1 MAVLANLALLF
12 AAIFAVCCALLA
24 AFIGSL
30 LYMVVLHHRL
40 KAQGLS
46 RERALLATPLPAD
59 AELPHVVVQIPSFN
73 EGSVLRRG
81 VEAAARLDWPRDKLH
96 IQVLDDSTDETAEL
110 ARTVVAELRAQ
121 GLDVVAL
128 QRTDRSGY
136 KGGALHEAMQKTP
149 HDYFAIFDVDYVP
162 PADFLRT
169 CMRPFF
175 ANPNWAFVQ
184 ARFDFLNPHENA
196 LTEMQ
201 MVTLDAHLGIE
212 QATRCWA
219 GHPLPFNGTCGI
231 WQRAAIEAGG
241 GWKGDTVTEDLD
253 LTYRGWVKGWRAL
266 FLTSVAVPG
275 ELPADTATWLRQQQR
290 WQDGFRHVSLRMVPA
305 ILRSRDITPSAKAAA
320 LLHLC
325 MSLNQPV
332 LLVGVVS
339 RPAGGAPGAF
349 SGAAAPDALPGDP
362 GLGAGLRHDLPARRP
377 QFHPRRGNVAAAFC
391 RGAAALRRRPG
402 RHAGAFPRRPCPQ
415 GDGPAQ
421 ARRLRPHAQAG
432 GLNAHRHPLSCSS
445 PPWGRGWVRG

>member
-1 MAVLANLALLF
+1 MAILANLALLF
-12 AAIFAVCCALLA
+12 AAIFVVCCVLLA
-24 AFIGSL
+24 AFVGSL

-40 KAQGLS
+40 KKKGLS
-46 RERALLATPLPAD
+46 REQTLLATPLPPD
-59 AELPHVVVQIPSFN
+59 SQLPHVVVQIPSFN
-73 EGSVLRRG
+73 EGPVLRRG
-81 VEAAARLDWPRDKLH
+81 VEAAARLEWPRDKLH

-110 ARTVVAELRAQ
+110 ARTVVAELQAQ

-128 QRTDRSGY
+128 QRTDRSGF

-149 HDYFAIFDVDYVP
+149 YDYFAIFDVDYVP
-162 PADFLRT
+162 PTDFLRV

-212 QATRCWA
+212 QATRSWA

-275 ELPADTATWLRQQQR
+275 ELPADTKTWLRQQQR

-339 RPAGGAPGAF
+339 GLLAALLAPSLVPLLLTFFLLTLAWVLLCATTFLRAGHNFIRGGEMSPWHFTLVLLRFVGGQMAMLARSLGVNARKAMNRPKPVVF
-349 SGAAAPDALPGDP
+349 DRTPK
-362 GLGAGLRHDLPARRP
+362 
-377 QFHPRRGNVAAAFC
+377 
-391 RGAAALRRRPG
+391 RGA
-402 RHAGAFPRRPCPQ
+402 
-415 GDGPAQ
+415 
-421 ARRLRPHAQAG
+421 
-432 GLNAHRHPLSCSS
+432 
-445 PPWGRGWVRG
+445 

>member
-1 MAVLANLALLF
+1 MVVTAILALFLASLF
-12 AAIFAVCCALLA
+12 AACCLLLA

-40 KAQGLS
+40 KPRGL
-46 RERALLATPLPAD
+46 EHEQELLRTPLPPD

-73 EGSVLRRG
+73 EGPVVRRG
-81 VEAAARLDWPRDKLH
+81 VEAAAKLDWPRDKLH
-96 IQVLDDSTDETAEL
+96 IQILDDSTDSTAEI
-110 ARTVVAELRAQ
+110 ARAVAAELRDK
-121 GLDVVAL
+121 GFDVVAL
-128 QRTDRSGY
+128 QRTDRSGD
-136 KGGALHEAMQKTP
+136 KGGALHEAMQQTP

-162 PADFLRT
+162 EPDFLRT

-212 QATRCWA
+212 QATRYWA

-266 FLTSVAVPG
+266 FLTSVPVPG
-275 ELPADTATWLRQQQR
+275 ELPADTKTWLRQQQR
-290 WQDGFRHVSLRMVPA
+290 WQDGFRHVGLRMFPE
-305 ILRSRDITPSAKAAA
+305 ILKSRDITPSSKAAA

-339 RPAGGAPGAF
+339 
-349 SGAAAPDALPGDP
+349 
-362 GLGAGLRHDLPARRP
+362 GLLAGLLAPSLAPLLWTLFFVTLAWVLFCATTFLRAGHNFIRGGEMSPARFALVLLRFVVG
-377 QFHPRRGNVAAAFC
+377 QVAMLV
-391 RGAAALRRRPG
+391 RSLGV
-402 RHAGAFPRRPCPQ
+402 HINK
-415 GDGPAQ
+415 
-421 ARRLRPHAQAG
+421 RLNLPKAIVFDRTPKKG
-432 GLNAHRHPLSCSS
+432 
-445 PPWGRGWVRG
+445 V

>member
-12 AAIFAVCCALLA
+12 AVIFAVCCLLLA
-24 AFIGSL
+24 AFVGSL

-40 KAQGLS
+40 KKKGLS
-46 RERALLATPLPAD
+46 REQTLLATPLPPD
-59 AELPHVVVQIPSFN
+59 SQLPHVVVQIPSFN
-73 EGSVLRRG
+73 EGPVLRRG

-110 ARTVVAELRAQ
+110 ARTAVAELRAL
-121 GLDVVAL
+121 GFDVVAQ
-128 QRTDRSGY
+128 QRTDRSGF
-136 KGGALHEAMQKTP
+136 KGGALHEAMQQTP
-149 HDYFAIFDVDYVP
+149 YDYFAIFDVDYVP
-162 PADFLRT
+162 PTDFLRV

-275 ELPADTATWLRQQQR
+275 ELPADTKTWLRQQQR

-305 ILRSRDITPSAKAAA
+305 ILRSGDITPSSKAAA

-339 RPAGGAPGAF
+339 GLVAAVLAPSLIALLLTLFLLTLAWVLFCAATFLRAGHNFIRGGAMSPMRF
-349 SGAAAPDALPGDP
+349 TLV
-362 GLGAGLRHDLPARRP
+362 LLRFVGGQLAVLVRSLAVHLAKLLNRP
-377 QFHPRRGNVAAAFC
+377 KPIVFDRTPK
-391 RGAAALRRRPG
+391 RGA
-402 RHAGAFPRRPCPQ
+402 
-415 GDGPAQ
+415 
-421 ARRLRPHAQAG
+421 
-432 GLNAHRHPLSCSS
+432 
-445 PPWGRGWVRG
+445 

>member
-1 MAVLANLALLF
+1 MAVLATLALLF
-12 AAIFAVCCALLA
+12 AAIFVVCCVLLA
-24 AFIGSL
+24 AFVGSL
-30 LYMVVLHHRL
+30 LYMVMLHHRL
-40 KAQGLS
+40 KKSGLS
-46 RERALLATPLPAD
+46 RERRLLATPLPTD

-73 EGSVLRRG
+73 EGPVLRRG

-149 HDYFAIFDVDYVP
+149 YDYFAIFDVDYVP
-162 PADFLRT
+162 PTDFLRT

-266 FLTSVAVPG
+266 FLTGVAVPG

-305 ILRSRDITPSAKAAA
+305 ILGSRDITPSAKTAA

-332 LLVGVVS
+332 LLVGVV
-339 RPAGGAPGAF
+339 
-349 SGAAAPDALPGDP
+349 
-362 GLGAGLRHDLPARRP
+362 AGLLAALLAPSLVPLLLTFFLVTLAWVLVCATTFLRAGHNFIRGGEMSPLRFTVVLLRFVGGQVAMLVRSFGVHARKAMNRP
-377 QFHPRRGNVAAAFC
+377 KPVVFDRTPK
-391 RGAAALRRRPG
+391 RGA
-402 RHAGAFPRRPCPQ
+402 
-415 GDGPAQ
+415 
-421 ARRLRPHAQAG
+421 
-432 GLNAHRHPLSCSS
+432 
-445 PPWGRGWVRG
+445 

>member
-1 MAVLANLALLF
+1 MVVTAILALFLASLF
-12 AAIFAVCCALLA
+12 AACCLLLA

-40 KAQGLS
+40 KPRGL
-46 RERALLATPLPAD
+46 EHEQELLRTPLPPD

-73 EGSVLRRG
+73 EGPVVRRG

-96 IQVLDDSTDETAEL
+96 IQILDDSTDATAEI
-110 ARTVVAELRAQ
+110 ARTVAAELRAK
-121 GLDVVAL
+121 GFDIVAL

-136 KGGALHEAMQKTP
+136 KGGALHEAMQQTP

-162 PADFLRT
+162 PKDFLRR
-169 CMRPFF
+169 CMAVFVAEPK
-175 ANPNWAFVQ
+175 AAFVQ

-212 QATRCWA
+212 QAKRWWA
-219 GHPLPFNGTCGI
+219 GHPLPVNGTGGI
-231 WQRAAIEAGG
+231 WQRAAVEAGG

-253 LTYRGWVKGWRAL
+253 LTYRGWVKGWRAV

-275 ELPADTATWLRQQQR
+275 ELPADTHTWLRQQQR
-290 WQDGFRHVSLRMVPA
+290 WQDGFRHVGLRMFPV
-305 ILRSRDITPSAKAAA
+305 ILKSRDIAPSAKAAA

-339 RPAGGAPGAF
+339 GLLAAI
-349 SGAAAPDALPGDP
+349 AAPSLIPFLLTLFVVTLAWVL
-362 GLGAGLRHDLPARRP
+362 LCATTFLRAGQPFIRHGELS
-377 QFHPRRGNVAAAFC
+377 
-391 RGAAALRRRPG
+391 PG
-402 RHAGAFPRRPCPQ
+402 RFALVLLRFVGGQVAMLARSLGVHAGKAMSRPKPVVFDRTPKK
-415 GDGPAQ
+415 GA
-421 ARRLRPHAQAG
+421 
-432 GLNAHRHPLSCSS
+432 
-445 PPWGRGWVRG
+445 

>member
-1 MAVLANLALLF
+1 MAVLATLAPLF
-12 AAIFAVCCALLA
+12 AAIFVGCCVLLA
-24 AFIGSL
+24 AFVGSL
-30 LYMVVLHHRL
+30 LYMVMLHHRL
-40 KAQGLS
+40 KKSGLG
-46 RERALLATPLPAD
+46 REQRLLATPLPTD

-73 EGSVLRRG
+73 EGPVLRRG

-128 QRTDRSGY
+128 QRTDRSGF

-149 HDYFAIFDVDYVP
+149 YDYFAIFDVDYVP
-162 PADFLRT
+162 PTDFLRT

-275 ELPADTATWLRQQQR
+275 ELPADSATWLRQQQR
-290 WQDGFRHVSLRMVPA
+290 WQDGFRHVSLRMFPA
-305 ILRSRDITPSAKAAA
+305 ILGSRDITPSAKAAA

-332 LLVGVVS
+332 LLVGVVAGVLAAVLAPS
-339 RPAGGAPGAF
+339 LVPLLLTSFLVTLAWVLFCATTFLRAGHNFIRGGEMSPLRFTVLLLRFVVGQVAMLVRSLGVHGRKAMNRPKPVVF
-349 SGAAAPDALPGDP
+349 DRTPK
-362 GLGAGLRHDLPARRP
+362 
-377 QFHPRRGNVAAAFC
+377 
-391 RGAAALRRRPG
+391 RGA
-402 RHAGAFPRRPCPQ
+402 
-415 GDGPAQ
+415 
-421 ARRLRPHAQAG
+421 
-432 GLNAHRHPLSCSS
+432 
-445 PPWGRGWVRG
+445 

>member
-1 MAVLANLALLF
+1 MVLIAILALLCASLF
-12 AAIFAVCCALLA
+12 AACCLLLA
-24 AFIGSL
+24 ASIGSL

-40 KAQGLS
+40 KPHGLAH
-46 RERALLATPLPAD
+46 ERGLLATPLPAD
-59 AELPHVVVQIPSFN
+59 SELPHVVVQIPSFN
-73 EGSVLRRG
+73 EGPVLRRG

-110 ARTVVAELRAQ
+110 ARTVVAELRARD
-121 GLDVVAL
+121 LDVVAL

-149 HDYFAIFDVDYVP
+149 YDYFAIFDVDYVP

-175 ANPNWAFVQ
+175 AKLHGTGPNWAFVQ

-266 FLTSVAVPG
+266 FLTSIAVPG
-275 ELPADTATWLRQQQR
+275 ELPADTKTWLRQQQR

-325 MSLNQPV
+325 MSLNQPL
-332 LLVGVVS
+332 LLVGGVSGLLAALLAPALVPVVPTFFLLTLAWVLLCATTFL
-339 RPAGGAPGAF
+339 RAGHNFIRGGEMP
-349 SGAAAPDALPGDP
+349 
-362 GLGAGLRHDLPARRP
+362 
-377 QFHPRRGNVAAAFC
+377 PRRFALVLLRFVGGQVAMLVRSLGVHARKAMNRPKPVVFDRTPK
-391 RGAAALRRRPG
+391 RGA
-402 RHAGAFPRRPCPQ
+402 
-415 GDGPAQ
+415 
-421 ARRLRPHAQAG
+421 
-432 GLNAHRHPLSCSS
+432 
-445 PPWGRGWVRG
+445 

>member
-1 MAVLANLALLF
+1 MAALANLAMLL
-12 AAIFAVCCALLA
+12 AAIFAVCCVLLA
-24 AFIGSL
+24 AFVGSL

-73 EGSVLRRG
+73 EGGVLRRG

-162 PADFLRT
+162 PAGFLRT

-175 ANPNWAFVQ
+175 ANPDWAFVQ

-305 ILRSRDITPSAKAAA
+305 ILKSRDITPSAKAAA

-332 LLVGVVS
+332 LLVGVV
-339 RPAGGAPGAF
+339 
-349 SGAAAPDALPGDP
+349 
-362 GLGAGLRHDLPARRP
+362 AGLLAALLAPSLVPQLLTLFLATLGWVLVCATTFLRAGHNFIRGGEMSPLHFTVVLLRFVGGQVAMLVRSLGVHARKAMDRP
-377 QFHPRRGNVAAAFC
+377 KSVVFDRTPK
-391 RGAAALRRRPG
+391 RGA
-402 RHAGAFPRRPCPQ
+402 
-415 GDGPAQ
+415 
-421 ARRLRPHAQAG
+421 
-432 GLNAHRHPLSCSS
+432 
-445 PPWGRGWVRG
+445 

>member
-1 MAVLANLALLF
+1 MAILANLALLF
-12 AAIFAVCCALLA
+12 AAIFAVCCLLLA
-24 AFIGSL
+24 AFVGSL

-40 KAQGLS
+40 QKKGLS
-46 RERALLATPLPAD
+46 REQTLLATPLPPD
-59 AELPHVVVQIPSFN
+59 SQLPHVVVQIPSFN
-73 EGSVLRRG
+73 EGPVLRRG

-110 ARTVVAELRAQ
+110 ARTVVAELQAQ

-128 QRTDRSGY
+128 QRTDRSGF

-149 HDYFAIFDVDYVP
+149 YDYFAIFDVDYVP
-162 PADFLRT
+162 PTDFLRT

-275 ELPADTATWLRQQQR
+275 ELPADTKTWLRQQQR

-339 RPAGGAPGAF
+339 GLLAALLAPALVPMLLTFFLLTLAWVLLCATTFLRAGHNFIRHGEMSPLHFALVLLRFVGGQVAMLARSLGVNARKAMNRPKPVVF
-349 SGAAAPDALPGDP
+349 DRTPK
-362 GLGAGLRHDLPARRP
+362 
-377 QFHPRRGNVAAAFC
+377 
-391 RGAAALRRRPG
+391 RGA
-402 RHAGAFPRRPCPQ
+402 
-415 GDGPAQ
+415 
-421 ARRLRPHAQAG
+421 
-432 GLNAHRHPLSCSS
+432 
-445 PPWGRGWVRG
+445 

>member
-1 MAVLANLALLF
+1 M
-12 AAIFAVCCALLA
+12 
-24 AFIGSL
+24 
-30 LYMVVLHHRL
+30 
-40 KAQGLS
+40 
-46 RERALLATPLPAD
+46 
-59 AELPHVVVQIPSFN
+59 VQIPSFN
-73 EGSVLRRG
+73 EGGVLRRG

-121 GLDVVAL
+121 GFDIVAL
-128 QRTDRSGY
+128 QRTDRSGF
-136 KGGALHEAMQKTP
+136 KGGALHEAMQQTP

-162 PADFLRT
+162 PADFLRR

-175 ANPNWAFVQ
+175 AKSDGRGPNWAFVQ

-275 ELPADTATWLRQQQR
+275 ELPADTKTWLRQQQR
-290 WQDGFRHVSLRMVPA
+290 WQDGFRHVSLRMFPA
-305 ILRSRDITPSAKAAA
+305 ILEEPRHHA
-320 LLHLC
+320 
-325 MSLNQPV
+325 
-332 LLVGVVS
+332 VGQ
-339 RPAGGAPGAF
+339 GG
-349 SGAAAPDALPGDP
+349 GAAASLHVAE
-362 GLGAGLRHDLPARRP
+362 PARAAGRCGVRACWRP
-377 QFHPRRGNVAAAFC
+377 C
-391 RGAAALRRRPG
+391 WRRR
-402 RHAGAFPRRPCPQ
+402 
-415 GDGPAQ
+415 
-421 ARRLRPHAQAG
+421 
-432 GLNAHRHPLSCSS
+432 
-445 PPWGRGWVRG
+445 

>member
-1 MAVLANLALLF
+1 M
-12 AAIFAVCCALLA
+12 LLA

-162 PADFLRT
+162 PTDFLRT

-305 ILRSRDITPSAKAAA
+305 ILKSRDITPSAKAAA

-332 LLVGVVS
+332 LLVGVVCG
-339 RPAGGAPGAF
+339 PAGGAPGAF
-349 SGAAAPDALPGDP
+349 FGAAAPDALPGDP
-362 GLGAGLRHDLPARRP
+362 GLGAGLRHHLPARRP
-377 QFHPRRGNVAAAFC
+377 QFHPRRGNVAAAFH

-402 RHAGAFPRRPCPQ
+402 RHAGALARRPRPQ

-421 ARRLRPHAQAG
+421 ARRLRPHAQARRLG
-432 GLNAHRHPLSCSS
+432 TPRHPDRS
-445 PPWGRGWVRG
+445 RA

>member
-1 MAVLANLALLF
+1 MVLLANLALLF
-12 AAIFAVCCALLA
+12 AAIFAVCCLLLA
-24 AFIGSL
+24 AFVGSL

-40 KAQGLS
+40 KKKGLS
-46 RERALLATPLPAD
+46 REQTLLATPLPPD
-59 AELPHVVVQIPSFN
+59 SQLPHVVVQIPSFN
-73 EGSVLRRG
+73 EGPVLRRG

-110 ARTVVAELRAQ
+110 ARTVVAELQAQ

-128 QRTDRSGY
+128 QRTDRSGF

-149 HDYFAIFDVDYVP
+149 YDYFAIFDVDYVP
-162 PADFLRT
+162 PTDFLRV

-275 ELPADTATWLRQQQR
+275 ELPADTKTWLRQQQR

-339 RPAGGAPGAF
+339 GLLAALLAPSLVPLLLTFFLLTLAWVLLCATTFLRAGHNFIRGGDMSPLHFTLVLLRFVGGQVAMLARSLGVNARKAMNRPKPVVF
-349 SGAAAPDALPGDP
+349 DRTPK
-362 GLGAGLRHDLPARRP
+362 
-377 QFHPRRGNVAAAFC
+377 
-391 RGAAALRRRPG
+391 RGA
-402 RHAGAFPRRPCPQ
+402 
-415 GDGPAQ
+415 
-421 ARRLRPHAQAG
+421 
-432 GLNAHRHPLSCSS
+432 
-445 PPWGRGWVRG
+445 